1 MATTQEFYRL
11 RGRNVRFSTKLN
23 TMSNGMYLTEQLIPE
38 GYAKVMVNYD
48 IDDTGSNIR
57 NREGRELLNELTYA
71 GAHKFGPMHITDYL
85 YAYNEAGNEVESIK
99 DVLTTFGDYA
109 SVEEY
114 TGTIDSAPKQKMY
127 ISKAD
132 ITTDTSIYAD
142 DDTVI
147 EQGTVTTKLYD
158 NVWTLYCDRGSEIF
172 NKVPNTDLG
181 FVSART
187 IQNAY
192 AFDKQ
197 IVNDLG
203 KPIYTV
209 MDNEIYAFTG
219 DVIRASIH
227 PAQIERSTLTNMPDP
242 SLTKI
247 MLKKTNLGYE
257 LRRQVL
263 DPRSLNAAEASISGF
278 NILSESPFVFE
289 DIPGGSPNIYGL
301 VFYKMDLPD
310 IPTLNPPIGVPHT
323 MRVYYQ
329 YRNDQTLMQWKLEQK
344 DADTTNAFDTII
356 DWTDAPNDTGF
367 NGGTPITHVLSMP
380 YAHTEFRIT
389 LREKDN
395 VATETTLTRI
405 IDSTVTNPLEFK
417 EYDLTTAKGMIN
429 WQGCIGVYGVD
440 SAPNSI
446 FFSDVGDPTYFPFP
460 YNVITLNNEILAV
473 HRYLDMLLV
482 ITTDG
487 VWLLKPGTTLLQTTQ
502 KQILSN
508 VFIPELDAINTV
520 ILKDQIFFKTDT
532 RFYVLKPNAYT
543 SDASDLKNFDNSTAI
558 ANYTTKFT
566 KETLNIL
573 NKVYRPITEM
583 QSKIWR
589 QRVKFTDFD
598 VLDTQSVIKYS
609 DVHYVY
615 TIIPKITAT
624 IKIDGVATEVTE
636 TYGRLNLHI
645 VYDTVTRSFRLYT
658 IGIGE
663 DDVAHSALL
672 YRNKQSGVYYEI
684 IARNGLDVAS
694 VGVVKKS
701 RDIVTD
707 NIQLLNKDLTPYYNN
722 YQFVDTG
729 HVALDDTYLK
739 RFREVQFNLINK
751 EHTINKFYSD
761 FKVDGRLRISSTEYE
776 VNQITDTDDPDYGL
790 TYVVPTSSENLMLY
804 GDTSLDCE
812 DVEVP
817 QYWQLDLSKFPN
829 LTVTTVRLR
838 TLGKGRRGSL
848 ELLNISLKKFDLSSM
863 VWVYRIMN
871 VR

>member
-11 RGRNVRFSTKLN
+11 RARNVRYSTKLN
-23 TMSNGMYLTEQLIPE
+23 TMSSGMYLTEQLIPE

-57 NREGRELLNELTYA
+57 NREGRDKLSELLYP

-85 YAYNEAGNEVESIK
+85 YAYNTTADEVESIK
-99 DVLTTFGDYA
+99 DVLLTYGDYA
-109 SVEEY
+109 DIREY
-114 TGTIDSAPKQKMY
+114 TGDIDNAPDKKVY
-127 ISKAD
+127 ISKA
-132 ITTDTSIYAD
+132 IIHTDERVLDD

-147 EQGTVTTKLYD
+147 EPGSVYDTTYD
-158 NVWTLYCDRGSEIF
+158 NIWSLYCDRGSEDF
-172 NKVPNTDLG
+172 NKATNADLG

-187 IQNAY
+187 IKNAY

-197 IVNDLG
+197 IINDLG
-203 KPIYTV
+203 KPISTV

-219 DVIRASIH
+219 DIIRAEVH
-227 PAQIERSTLTNMPDP
+227 PAQIERSTITNFPDP

-247 MLKKTNLGYE
+247 MLKKTNAGYE
-257 LRRQVL
+257 LHRQVL
-263 DPRSLNAAEASISGF
+263 EARTLNAAEASSGF
-278 NILSESPFVFE
+278 NMLCDEPFVFE
-289 DIPGGSPNIYGL
+289 DVPGGSPYIYSAM
-301 VFYKMDLPD
+301 FYSHDA
-310 IPTLNPPIGVPHT
+310 PTMPVLNPPAGVVHT

-329 YRNDQTLMQWKLEQK
+329 YRSDQVLMQYKLEQR
-344 DADTTNAFDTII
+344 DADTDDGYTTLV
-356 DWTDAPNDTGF
+356 DWTDAPNVTGF
-367 NGGTPITHVLSMP
+367 AGGTPITYDLTLP
-380 YAHTEFRIT
+380 YAHTALRIT

-395 VATETTLTRI
+395 VASEFQLPKI
-405 IDSTVTNPLEFK
+405 IDTTITVPLEFK
-417 EYDLTTAKGMIN
+417 KYNLTTAKGMIN
-429 WQGCIGVYGVD
+429 WQDCIGVYGVE
-440 SAPNSI
+440 SAPNTI
-446 FFSDVGDPTYFPFP
+446 FFSATSDPTYFPFP
-460 YNVITLNNEILAV
+460 YNTVTLDNEILAV
-473 HRYLDMLLV
+473 HKYLEMLLV

-487 VWLLKPGTTLLQTTQ
+487 VWLLKPSTSILTTTQ
-502 KQILSN
+502 KQILAN
-508 VFIPELDAINTV
+508 VFIPELDAINV
-520 ILKDQIFFKTDT
+520 VVLKDQIFFKTDT

-566 KETLNIL
+566 KETLDIL

-583 QSKIWR
+583 QSHIWR
-589 QRVKFTDFD
+589 QSVKFTDFD
-598 VLDTQSVIKYS
+598 VLDTQSVVKYS

-615 TIIPKITAT
+615 TILPKITAT
-624 IKIDGVATEVTE
+624 IKVNGVDTEVTQ

-672 YRNKQSGVYYEI
+672 YRNKQSGAYYEI
-684 IARNGLDVAS
+684 IARNGNNNTAAVS
-694 VGVVKKS
+694 IVKKS
-701 RDIVTD
+701 GDIVTD
-707 NIQLLNKDLTPYYNN
+707 NIQLLGRDLTPYYNN
-722 YQFVDTG
+722 YQFIDTG
-729 HVALDDTYLK
+729 HVSLDDTYLK
-739 RFREVQFNLINK
+739 RFREVQFNLVNK

-776 VNQITDTDDPDYGL
+776 VQQITDHDDPEYGL
-790 TYVVPTSSENLMLY
+790 IYVVPTSSENLMLY

-812 DVEVP
+812 EVEVP

-848 ELLNISLKKFDLSSM
+848 ELLNISLKKFNLSSM

>member
-1 MATTQEFYRL
+1 MAITQEFYRL
-11 RGRNVRFSTKLN
+11 RGRNVRYSTKLN
-23 TMSNGMYLTEQLIPE
+23 TMSNGMYLTEQIIPE

-57 NREGRELLNELTYA
+57 NREGRDKLSEILYP

-85 YAYNEAGNEVESIK
+85 YAYNENANEVESIK
-99 DVLTTFGDYA
+99 DVLLTYGDYA
-109 SVEEY
+109 DIREY
-114 TGTIDSAPKQKMY
+114 TGDVDNAPNKKVY
-127 ISKAD
+127 ISKA
-132 ITTDTSIYAD
+132 IIHTDERVLD
-142 DDTVI
+142 GDDTVI
-147 EQGTVTTKLYD
+147 EDGPVYDTTYD
-158 NVWTLYCDRGSEIF
+158 NIWSLYCDRGSEDF
-172 NKVPNTDLG
+172 NKATNTDLG

-187 IQNAY
+187 IKNAY

-197 IVNDLG
+197 IINDLG
-203 KPIYTV
+203 KPISTV
-209 MDNEIYAFTG
+209 MNNEIYAFTG
-219 DVIRASIH
+219 DVIRADVH
-227 PAQIERSTLTNMPDP
+227 PAQIERSTITNFPDP

-247 MLKKTNLGYE
+247 MLKKTNAGYE

-263 DPRSLNAAEASISGF
+263 EPKVISPTEGANVGF
-278 NILSESPFVFE
+278 NLLSDSPYVFYDVE
-289 DIPGGSPNIYGL
+289 GGSPYILGILYYTL
-301 VFYKMDLPD
+301 DTPD
-310 IPTLNPPIGVPHT
+310 IPVVQPGLNIPYN
-323 MRVYYQ
+323 MRIYYQ
-329 YRNDQTLMQWKLEQK
+329 YRSDQVLMQYKIRIK
-344 DADTTNAFDTII
+344 DALSDADYTTLL
-356 DWTDAPNDTGF
+356 DWTDAPNDNGIA
-367 NGGTPITHVLSMP
+367 GGTPISYQITLP
-380 YAHTEFRIT
+380 YSKTIVEIT

-395 VATETTLTRI
+395 TASEVVSSELHDTINADTTELR
-405 IDSTVTNPLEFK
+405 
-417 EYDLTTAKGMIN
+417 EYNLSTAKGMIN
-429 WQGCIGVYGVD
+429 WQGCIGLYGVED
-440 SAPNSI
+440 APNTI
-446 FFSDVGDPTYFPFP
+446 FFSSVLDPSYFPFP
-460 YNVITLNNEILAV
+460 QNHVDLDNEILAV

-487 VWLLKPGTTLLQTTQ
+487 VWLLKPGNSIIQTTQ
-502 KQILSN
+502 KQILAN

-532 RFYVLKPNAYT
+532 RFYVLKPNTYT
-543 SDASDLKNFDNSTAI
+543 SDATDLKNFDNSTAI
-558 ANYTTKFT
+558 ANYTVKFT
-566 KETLNIL
+566 KETLDIL

-589 QRVKFTDFD
+589 QSVKFTDFD

-615 TIIPKITAT
+615 TIVPKITAT
-624 IKIDGVATEVTE
+624 IKVNGVEQEVTE

-672 YRNKQSGVYYEI
+672 YRNKQSGTYYEI
-684 IARNGLDVAS
+684 IARNSNDTAA
-694 VGVVKKS
+694 VGIVRKS
-701 RDIVTD
+701 GDIVTD
-707 NIQLLNKDLTPYYNN
+707 NIQLLGQDLTPYYNN
-722 YQFVDTG
+722 YQFIDTG
-729 HVALDDTYLK
+729 HIALDDTYLK
-739 RFREVQFNLINK
+739 RFREVQFNLVNK

-776 VNQITDTDDPDYGL
+776 VQQITDLTDPEYGL
-790 TYVVPTSSENLMLY
+790 IYVVPTSSENLMLY

-812 DVEVP
+812 EVEVP

-848 ELLNISLKKFDLSSM
+848 ELLNISLKKFNLSSM

>member
-23 TMSNGMYLTEQLIPE
+23 TMSNGMYLTEQIIPE

-57 NREGRELLNELTYA
+57 NREGRELLNEITYEDH
-71 GAHKFGPMHITDYL
+71 HKFGPMHITDYL
-85 YAYNEAGNEVESIK
+85 YAYNEAADEVESIK
-99 DVLTTFGDYA
+99 DVLMTFGDYA
-109 SVEEY
+109 LVEDY
-114 TGTIDSAPKQKMY
+114 TGKLENVPKQKMY
-127 ISKAD
+127 ISKVEL
-132 ITTDTSIYAD
+132 TTDPNVYDEND
-142 DDTVI
+142 DVI
-147 EQGTVTTKLYD
+147 PPEVDPFTTTYD
-158 NVWTLYCDRGSEIF
+158 NIWTLYCDRGSENF

-187 IQNAY
+187 IRNAY

-197 IVNDLG
+197 IINELG

-209 MDNEIYAFTG
+209 MNNEIYAFTG
-219 DVIRASIH
+219 DVIKAEIH
-227 PAQIERSTLTNMPDP
+227 PAQIERSTLTNMPKP

-247 MLKKTNLGYE
+247 MLKKTATGYE
-257 LRRQVL
+257 LRRQAL
-263 DPRSLNAAEASISGF
+263 EPKTLNVTEATTTGF
-278 NILSESPFVFE
+278 NILSDSPFVFE
-289 DIPGGSPNIYGL
+289 DVAGGSPNILGAM
-301 VFYKMDLPD
+301 FYTDTPD
-310 IPTLNPPIGVPHT
+310 IPTLTPTIGVPHT

-329 YRNDQTLMQWKLEQK
+329 YRTASTSMQWKIQLK
-344 DADTTNAFDTII
+344 DADTDEDYNLLQ
-356 DWTDAPNDTGF
+356 DWTEFTG
-367 NGGTPITHVLSMP
+367 GDELTYELSMP
-380 YAHTEFRIT
+380 YARTQLLISI
-389 LREKDN
+389 RETDSP
-395 VATETTLTRI
+395 ATESILPKI
-405 IDSTVTNPLEFK
+405 VNTVLSNNLDFK
-417 EYDLTTAKGMIN
+417 EYDLTTAKGMTN
-429 WQGCIGVYGVD
+429 WQGCIGLYGVD
-440 SAPNSI
+440 GAPNTI
-446 FFSDVGDPTYFPFP
+446 FFSDVEDPRYFPFP
-460 YNVITLNNEILAV
+460 YNIVQLDNEILAV
-473 HRYLDMLLV
+473 HKYLDMLLV

-487 VWLLKPGTTLLQTTQ
+487 VWLLKPGSNLLLTTQ

-532 RFYVLKPNAYT
+532 RFYVLKPNTYT
-543 SDASDLKNFDNSTAI
+543 SDATDLKNFDNSTAI

-589 QRVKFTDFD
+589 QSVKFTDFD

-615 TIIPKITAT
+615 TIVPKITAT
-624 IKIDGVATEVTE
+624 IKVNGIEQEVTE

-672 YRNKQSGVYYEI
+672 YRNKQSGVYYEL
-684 IARNGLDVAS
+684 IARNGEDTAS
-694 VGVVKKS
+694 VGVIKKS
-701 RDIVTD
+701 RDTVTD
-707 NIQLLNKDLTPYYNN
+707 NIQLLGKDLTPYYNN
-722 YQFVDTG
+722 YQFIDTG
-729 HVALDDTYLK
+729 HIALDDTYLK

-751 EHTINKFYSD
+751 EHEINKFYSD

-776 VNQITDTDDPDYGL
+776 VNQITDPEDPEYGL
-790 TYVVPTSSENLMLY
+790 IYVVPTSSENLMLY
-804 GDTSLDCE
+804 GDTTLDCE
-812 DVEVP
+812 DVDVP